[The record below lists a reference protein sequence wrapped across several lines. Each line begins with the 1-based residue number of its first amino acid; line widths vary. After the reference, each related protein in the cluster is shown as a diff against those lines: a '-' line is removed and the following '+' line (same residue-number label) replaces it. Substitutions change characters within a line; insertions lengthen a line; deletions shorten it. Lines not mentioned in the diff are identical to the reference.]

1 MPLSATAE
9 QIYLAALTQGYA
21 SKDDSAMVR
30 QYYPSRI
37 ADVSNSQS
45 PEASESALHLQ
56 LVFDLMR
63 SIHLVAAAE
72 AIAFARHLQVDFAQ
86 FYDLVSNAAGASVL
100 FNERAWEMYSGTGVT
115 ESPSLDDAI
124 TRLEAVAQKAR
135 DLYIPLHLGNAA
147 LNVLSLAR
155 RRGDGAAS
163 TGVMRVFS

>member
-9 QIYLAALTQGYA
+9 QIYLAALSQGYA

-30 QYYPSRI
+30 QYYPTRI

-45 PEASESALHLQ
+45 PEASESALQ

-115 ESPSLDDAI
+115 ESRSLDDAI
-124 TRLEAVAQKAR
+124 ARLEAVAQKAR